1 MYELYKLIDAYSNY
15 QHPRKY
21 NQDPAG
27 FATLRGEFLCMSSPA
42 LGSVIEARPE
52 KKLCSTHTHRGWY
65 LLSEYGIEKTRDY
78 PLLPVKI

>member
-1 MYELYKLIDAYSNY
+1 MIMYELYKLIDAYLNY

-42 LGSVIEARPE
+42 LDSVIEARPE
-52 KKLCSTHTHRGWY
+52 KKLCSTHTSWMVPSLRIRHRKDPR
-65 LLSEYGIEKTRDY
+65 LSSATG
-78 PLLPVKI
+78 